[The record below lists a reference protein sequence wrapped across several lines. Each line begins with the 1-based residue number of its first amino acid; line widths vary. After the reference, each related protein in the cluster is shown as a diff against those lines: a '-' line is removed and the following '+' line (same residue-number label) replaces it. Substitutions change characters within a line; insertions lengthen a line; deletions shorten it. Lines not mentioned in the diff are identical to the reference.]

1 MLMWKS
7 GLVQSFLE
15 KGEYRTADA
24 CKQEGDLRKPD
35 GTVEVWR
42 KQGRQKPVLY
52 HALEG
57 CPAKTDATWRRV
69 VAVFVQGKKWQFKG
83 WPFKVQSAPEG
94 PCPFGMVLI
103 QPSCGLFHS
112 KLPGGYLVPNVSTE
126 MAVMQT
132 LMPQDVF
139 LAALEELCLS
149 HSDWA
154 NLVVRFDQV
163 WSPFVP
169 AQ

>member
-1 MLMWKS
+1 MPACSCIEGFVALLMWGC

-15 KGEYRTADA
+15 KGEYRTAEA

-83 WPFKVQSAPEG
+83 WPFKVQSAPDEG
-94 PCPFGMVLI
+94 RCLFGMILI
-103 QPSCGLFHS
+103 SPAYALVHS
-112 KLPGGYLVPNVSTE
+112 KLSGRNLVPE
-126 MAVMQT
+126 MRSLRAILQT
-132 LMPQDVF
+132 LLPQKAF
-139 LAALEELCLS
+139 MATSGGFCMS
-149 HSDWA
+149 H
-154 NLVVRFDQV
+154 
-163 WSPFVP
+163 
-169 AQ
+169 